1 MIFVTNDDGFTE
13 ELCFLANCSKSIG
26 KTIIIC
32 PDQPRSAYGH
42 KLSLNQEIYLT
53 ERSDDIW
60 ECSGT
65 TVDCVLL
72 SIELFGKPDIFL
84 TGINKDLNIG
94 SDVHYSSTV
103 AGAVEA
109 SLNSCKSIA
118 FSAIN
123 NHFQRNKN
131 NEKYIIKLINDV
143 LNSKIDPNK
152 ICFNINLPSICSNK
166 IIIKQD
172 LSSKLYLPNIER
184 KKENKSK
191 EGKRICCFYFNEG
204 RIDKQ
209 NEDYKLIEDGYIL
222 INPLFVKN
230 SY

>member
-1 MIFVTNDDGFTE
+1 MIFITNDDGFTE
-13 ELCFLANCSKSIG
+13 ELFFLANCAKNIN

-42 KLSLNQEIYLT
+42 KLSLNQKIILT
-53 ERSDDIW
+53 EKTKDIW

-84 TGINKDLNIG
+84 SGINKDLNIG
-94 SDVHYSSTV
+94 SDIHYSSTV

-123 NHFQRNKN
+123 NHFKLDKN
-131 NEKYIIKLINDV
+131 NKEYIINLINDV

-152 ICFNINLPSICSNK
+152 ICFNINLPSICSDK

-172 LSSKLYLPNIER
+172 LSSRLYLPNIKRGE
-184 KKENKSK
+184 EDLNK
-191 EGKRICCFYFNEG
+191 EGKRIYSFYFNEG
-204 RIDKQ
+204 RIDEN
-209 NEDYKLIEDGYIL
+209 NEDYKLIKDGYIL
-222 INPLFVKN
+222 INPLFIKN